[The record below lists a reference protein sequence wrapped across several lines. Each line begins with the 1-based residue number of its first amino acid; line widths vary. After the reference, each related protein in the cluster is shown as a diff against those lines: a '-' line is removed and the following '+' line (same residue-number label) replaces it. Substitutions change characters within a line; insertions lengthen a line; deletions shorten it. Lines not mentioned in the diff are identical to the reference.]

1 MQEQLYWNTQK
12 ISRQAVTKWEANT
25 SKPNSDNLIKLAQ
38 LFGVD
43 VDTLL
48 GNKGGEKSSTQ
59 GEVSIGKIVA
69 TAVFSTISPI
79 FLELFNGSILPQIQ
93 TYFHLSLLKMAG
105 VCLKTL

>member
-1 MQEQLYWNTQK
+1 MNENHLAENLMYYRKKKGLSQEKIAEYLE
-12 ISRQAVTKWEANT
+12 ISRQAVTKWETNT

-59 GEVSIGKIVA
+59 GEVSI
-69 TAVFSTISPI
+69 
-79 FLELFNGSILPQIQ
+79 
-93 TYFHLSLLKMAG
+93 
-105 VCLKTL
+105 